1 MTLLIWL
8 GVIVIVAGGA
18 YLLVL
23 QQRGTLPG
31 SKAKKQLPSLKR
43 NVFNLQIGDIVQ
55 YMGIDWVVEG
65 KLTYTVDEY
74 SWMEYMLQD
83 DNDIRWL
90 SVEEDDTVEVA
101 LLEATNQLDISE
113 TPPPKKL
120 TFGDENY
127 KCVDSGL
134 ASMTREG
141 TVKRRKASRCQY
153 FDYEGSGDKVLSI
166 EVWDGEIEVTIG
178 NRINPRSLTILPG
191 DGNRVYGM

>member
-31 SKAKKQLPSLKR
+31 SKPKELPSLKR

-55 YMGIDWVVEG
+55 HMGIDWVVEG

-74 SWMEYMLQD
+74 FWCEYMLQD
-83 DNDIRWL
+83 DDEIRWL
-90 SVEEDDTVEVA
+90 SVDEDDTVEVA
-101 LLEATNQLDISE
+101 LLEASDRLDVSQ
-113 TPPPKKL
+113 TPPPRQL
-120 TFGDENY
+120 NFADENY
-127 KCVDSGL
+127 KCVDSGV

-141 TVKRRKASRCQY
+141 TVQRRTASRCQY
-153 FDYEGSGDKVLSI
+153 FDYDGSGNKVLSI
-166 EVWDGEIEVTIG
+166 EVWDGETEVTVG
-178 NRINPRSLTILPG
+178 HRINPRSLTILPG
-191 DGNRVYGM
+191 DGNRVYGL

>member
-8 GVIVIVAGGA
+8 GVIVIIAGGA

-31 SKAKKQLPSLKR
+31 SKPKKELPSLKR
-43 NVFNLQIGDIVQ
+43 NIFNLQIGDIVQ
-55 YMGIDWVVEG
+55 HMGIDWFVEG
-65 KLTYTVDEY
+65 KLTYRDDEY

-83 DNDIRWL
+83 DNEIRWL
-90 SVEEDDTVEVA
+90 SVDEDDTVEVA
-101 LLEATNQLDISE
+101 LLEVSNQLDISE

-120 TFGDENY
+120 TFAEENY
-127 KCVDSGL
+127 KCVESGV

-141 TVKRRKASRCQY
+141 TVQRRTASRCQY

-166 EVWDGEIEVTIG
+166 EIWNGEIEVTFG
-178 NRINPRSLTILPG
+178 HRINPRSLTILPG
-191 DGNRVYGM
+191 DGNRVYGL